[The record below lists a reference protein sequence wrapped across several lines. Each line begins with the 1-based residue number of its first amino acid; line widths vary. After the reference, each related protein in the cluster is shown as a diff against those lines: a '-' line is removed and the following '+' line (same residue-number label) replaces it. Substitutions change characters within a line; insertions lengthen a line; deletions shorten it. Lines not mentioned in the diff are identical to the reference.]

1 MVQDWIERA
10 ESSSSD
16 DFGVWA
22 QLAQALMITAEFQY
36 ID

>member
-10 ESSSSD
+10 EVSSSG
-16 DFGVWA
+16 DFGKWA
-22 QLAQALMITAEFQY
+22 QLAQALMMTAEFQY